1 MYFDLV
7 QDLKKKTEPSWAD
20 FTKGKTIPMEMNAD

>member
-7 QDLKKKTEPSWAD
+7 QDLKKKEPSWAD
-20 FTKGKTIPMEMNAD
+20 FTKGKTIAMEMNAD